1 MEEKVLLELTN
12 INVDTDSGEQL
23 FRNLSFRLLAG
34 RSAVL
39 LGGAGSGKTVLV
51 QLLVGGR
58 APVTGTVEVFGE
70 MVRKGRNS
78 VVRRIRRKIGGVGG
92 IFELMPNLTI
102 AQNIEFPLI
111 IDNVP
116 QKQRK
121 ERVVKSLADFS
132 LLKYA
137 AMYPRTLT
145 RVQNIL
151 VQIARGSIANQ
162 PLLIIDEPFAGL
174 DQTTYTR
181 VMEHLEHVSL
191 SGRSLLVLTSTPLP
205 QFLPN
210 CDQYHFRD
218 GELRI

>member
-12 INVDTDSGEQL
+12 INIDTDSGEQL
-23 FRNLSFRLLAG
+23 FRNLNFRLQAG

-58 APVTGTVEVFGE
+58 STVTGTIELFGE
-70 MVRKGRNS
+70 IVRKKRGG

-121 ERVVKSLADFS
+121 ERVVKTLADFS

-145 RVQNIL
+145 RVQNTL

-162 PLLIIDEPFAGL
+162 PLMVIDEPFAGL

-181 VMEHLEHVSL
+181 VMEHLEHISM
-191 SGRSLLVLTSTPLP
+191 SGRSLLVMTSTPLP

-218 GELRI
+218 GELHT